1 LQRAPRFCQS
11 RSCNDDKGDEVMRLI
26 LAAALLMAFG
36 SAAFAQ
42 CYEPPPAPK
51 TSAIPAETT
60 VQPG

>member
-1 LQRAPRFCQS
+1 
-11 RSCNDDKGDEVMRLI
+11 MRLI